1 MFGKNHHFPA
11 IKVNIGDYV
20 RKKGERE
27 RSQGEKL
34 RFREANQGMIFY
46 FPHRLRSQ
54 PLRCDKL
61 FDLSAKKRGGDVDI
75 WCLALCRGVGG
86 GGGWGVDCGPY

>member
-1 MFGKNHHFPA
+1 MFGKNHHFPT

-34 RFREANQGMIFY
+34 RFQEANQGMIFY

-54 PLRCDKL
+54 PLHCDKL
-61 FDLSAKKRGGDVDI
+61 FDLSAKKCGGDVDI
-75 WCLALCRGVGG
+75 WCLTLCRGGAEG
-86 GGGWGVDCGPY
+86 